1 MESDILYRV
10 RREDLPRLEELLTK
24 CFEKDPLYCKLIP
37 DEETRK
43 RLLPELFQC
52 DLTEFYET
60 CEIFSDSP
68 DMNSLLV
75 VSDGTESF
83 DPLKR
88 YLTEA
93 WAQIQTDQ
101 YLIREDLSLKT
112 LWNFVLGRDYLN
124 SRWTSQLH
132 QTRRLHIIYL
142 AVRPALQHHGLTHL
156 LMSQVIAY
164 AEAHGMMISLETHN
178 PHNVPIYEHYGFKL
192 FGVMEKHFGLKQYC
206 MVREI

>member
-1 MESDILYRV
+1 M
-10 RREDLPRLEELLTK
+10 
-24 CFEKDPLYCKLIP
+24 
-37 DEETRK
+37 
-43 RLLPELFQC
+43 
-52 DLTEFYET
+52 
-60 CEIFSDSP
+60 
-68 DMNSLLV
+68 
-75 VSDGTESF
+75 
-83 DPLKR
+83 
-88 YLTEA
+88 
-93 WAQIQTDQ
+93 
-101 YLIREDLSLKT
+101 
-112 LWNFVLGRDYLN
+112 LGRDYLN